1 MIMRYTLKES
11 EKIRN
16 RSQQENDREYD
27 YDNTNNLIDNPDAA
41 AEYSQLKEKILK
53 DISM

>member
-27 YDNTNNLIDNPDAA
+27 YDNTKNLIDNPDARVIK
-41 AEYSQLKEKILK
+41 YSTNLVYQPC
-53 DISM
+53 